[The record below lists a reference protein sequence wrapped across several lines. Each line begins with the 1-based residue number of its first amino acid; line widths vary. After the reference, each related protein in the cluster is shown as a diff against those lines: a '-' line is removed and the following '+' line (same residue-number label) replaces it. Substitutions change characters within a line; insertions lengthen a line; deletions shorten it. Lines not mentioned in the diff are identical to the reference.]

1 MADVSRSEL
10 VPDSGSHSINDIGQ
24 RVHRGM
30 EKPRFIEGLRVDTSE
45 LPDWYGIDFTDK
57 SLLMA
62 VFPSTLGGFWKNRSP
77 RIGNLTAA
85 ASQSPVVVSKVRRIK
100 FTTVISRVFS
110 ALSSFARFPA
120 LFQTNGKPV
129 VPLQ

>member
-10 VPDSGSHSINDIGQ
+10 VPDSDSHSINDIEQ

-45 LPDWYGIDFTDK
+45 LPDWYGVDFTDK

-62 VFPSTLGGFWKNRSP
+62 VFPSTLGGFWKDRSP

-85 ASQSPVVVSKVRRIK
+85 ASQSPLVSKVRHIK

-120 LFQTNGKPV
+120 LFRTNGKPV